1 MVMQVDAL
9 DILTTKGRFAPEVAR
24 AIGEAMDLQI
34 ERAHERLATSRQ
46 LSEVDADW
54 KRAVASLEVKLEQVK
69 SDIVRWMFAAL
80 AGQAAVV
87 FGLVRLFMPH
97 GP

>member
-34 ERAHERLATSRQ
+34 ERAHESLATSRQ

-54 KRAVASLEVKLEQVK
+54 KRAVSSLEVKLEQVK

-87 FGLVRLFMPH
+87 LGLVRLFMPH